1 MRQKVALLFL
11 PSSPLQWGL
20 WTPDLLISTSSRC
33 ELYQL
38 SYRCCDFNS
47 NQKLNSTK
55 SFSFLKCFI
64 FEFFWVFLLIVGGSK
79 HNENRSLI
87 WHKFCVMRKF
97 QKLIVVMRS
106 VLFQYNLENISSWF
120 FVLLLI
126 PFREGARTHTHM
138 SFAIAHLANSWH
150 LCSVR
155 DKSDFD

>member
-1 MRQKVALLFL
+1 
-11 PSSPLQWGL
+11 
-20 WTPDLLISTSSRC
+20 
-33 ELYQL
+33 
-38 SYRCCDFNS
+38 
-47 NQKLNSTK
+47 LNSTK

-106 VLFQYNLENISSWF
+106 VLFQYYFENISSWF
-120 FVLLLI
+120 FSYCS
-126 PFREGARTHTHM
+126 FHSRKKCTHTHM

-150 LCSVR
+150 LCFVR
-155 DKSDFD
+155 DKLDFD